1 MRDIEHIILQTLCI
15 KISEATGMPTG
26 RIFAKMPDIQFV
38 NKYDGTKTPST
49 NDTKFPCVGMKYDGE
64 IKYEVNLYGEEPEIM
79 TDGVTKKMY
88 QPLGEIH
95 LPLCIVLFTNSRKE
109 QRVIGN
115 QIAYLLASNLMIGT
129 LYDEIPE
136 EYFSV
141 VYKGARDLSELRPFV
156 RKFEVD
162 LNARVL
168 QETSGYI
175 VAEINTSIETTQNG
189 NTAEPE
195 ILTNT
200 ITGDSYVNEDV
211 EIRYSVTEEGIVY
224 VTEDGTEIAFEL

>member
-15 KISEATGMPTG
+15 KISEATDIPTG

-38 NKYDGTKTPST
+38 NKYDGTQTPSV
-49 NDTKFPCVGMKYDGE
+49 NDEKFPCIGMKYDGE
-64 IKYEVNLYGEEPEIM
+64 IKYEVNVYGEEPEIM
-79 TDGVTKKMY
+79 TDGITKRIF

-95 LPLCIVLFTNSRKE
+95 LPLCIYLFTNSRKE
-109 QRVIGN
+109 QRIIGN

-129 LYDEIPE
+129 LYDEIPG

-141 VYKGARDLSELRPFV
+141 VYEGAKDLSELRPFV
-156 RKFEVD
+156 RKFGVK

-175 VAEINTSIETTQNG
+175 VDEITTNIKTKQDG
-189 NTAEPE
+189 VVSEPE
-195 ILTNT
+195 SITNT
-200 ITGDSYVNEDV
+200 ITGDLYVNEDPT
-211 EIRYSVTEEGIVY
+211 IKYSISEEGLIF
-224 VTEDGTEIAFEL
+224 VTEDGTELAFKL